1 MTAESFVSQSDRADA
16 DLVTPASALGF
27 HNHMLD
33 GGNGSASVG
42 VVADLVTPAS
52 ALGSHMFD
60 GGSGS
65 ASVGVDP
72 LLPTRRVNMLHHS
85 SFSPGLN
92 GRVGDDVDYDGD
104 DEESSE
110 SASLV
115 RVLERGDPPMNGH
128 VGEEDLAALQAIVEG
143 PRPAVTSWRAVT
155 RREDIEAHLQFL
167 LRVGISLTVLRRIS
181 LIDEVSIL
189 GEEGRHVRFFD
200 GEGIM
205 ILTLRVYAP
214 GEGE

>member
-1 MTAESFVSQSDRADA
+1 MSHSLTSSLTPASYVSGSDRADA
-16 DLVTPASALGF
+16 DLLTPASALG
-27 HNHMLD
+27 LD
-33 GGNGSASVG
+33 
-42 VVADLVTPAS
+42 
-52 ALGSHMFD
+52 MFD

-65 ASVGVDP
+65 SSVGVDP

-85 SFSPGLN
+85 LFAPGIN
-92 GRVGDDVDYDGD
+92 ERVGNDVDYDGD
-104 DEESSE
+104 DEDSSE
-110 SASLV
+110 TVSLV
-115 RVLERGDPPMNGH
+115 RVLEIGDPPMNGH
-128 VGEEDLAALQAIVEG
+128 AGEEDLAALQAIVEG

-155 RREDIEAHLQFL
+155 RREDIEAHLQFF

-214 GEGE
+214 GEGA